1 MNNNE
6 LINALKLEV
15 KAYDKVHDELVK
27 LAKKYEEKHN
37 KKVKKK
43 LDRMN
48 ELLGEYHSESEA
60 HEAYGYDYIT
70 WEEYEEICEA
80 LNSNEKKADVDDVE
94 IVASRILFHL
104 SRDTLKL
111 YQTLKY
117 ESLSDEEKAEWDKQ
131 IAEWN
136 ARKEQRKRQKEGAD
150 HAE

>member
-1 MNNNE
+1 MSDNE
-6 LINALKLEV
+6 YIRALKLEV
-15 KAYDKVHDELVK
+15 KAYDKVHEEIVK

-48 ELLGEYHSESEA
+48 ELLGEYHSEAEA
-60 HEAYGYDYIT
+60 HEAYGYEYIT

-131 IAEWN
+131 AAEWN
-136 ARKEQRKRQKEGAD
+136 ARKEQRKKPKEGAD
-150 HAE
+150 NAE